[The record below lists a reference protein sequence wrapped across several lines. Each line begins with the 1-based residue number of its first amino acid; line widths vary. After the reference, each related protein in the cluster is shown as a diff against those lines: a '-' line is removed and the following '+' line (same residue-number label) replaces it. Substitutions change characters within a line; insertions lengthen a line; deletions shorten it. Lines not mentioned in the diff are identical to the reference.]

1 MALKSIQTG
10 ADHTMQLTIND
21 STGVPVD
28 LDNADNIEVRIY
40 QKRSNIL
47 AEYSLSAGTV
57 VIINANTGRANVYVN
72 RSSLNEVPEG
82 KLYAEVTVDIDNN
95 NFTDNVK
102 RTIASSIIL
111 GEVKISV

>member
-1 MALKSIQTG
+1 MALNQIQTG
-10 ADHTMQLTIND
+10 SDHTLQLTIND
-21 STGVPVD
+21 NTGVPVD
-28 LDNADNIEVRIY
+28 LDNADNIAVSIY

-95 NFTDNVK
+95 NFTNNVK
-102 RTIASSIIL
+102 RSIVSNILL
-111 GEVKISV
+111 GEVKVSV